1 MQAGDILAKE
11 RLMPPLH
18 EGDLL
23 AMATCGAYAMC
34 RASRFNAR
42 PLPAEVM
49 VKDGPHNSSEKRE
62 TLQNL
67 LTHQVL
73 D

>member
-11 RLMPPLH
+11 RLLPALH
-18 EGDLL
+18 DGDLL
-23 AMATCGAYAMC
+23 VMTNCGAYAMC

-49 VKDGPHNSSEKRE
+49 VKDGHARLVRKRE
-62 TLQNL
+62 TWKDL
-67 LTHQVL
+67 LTNQIL